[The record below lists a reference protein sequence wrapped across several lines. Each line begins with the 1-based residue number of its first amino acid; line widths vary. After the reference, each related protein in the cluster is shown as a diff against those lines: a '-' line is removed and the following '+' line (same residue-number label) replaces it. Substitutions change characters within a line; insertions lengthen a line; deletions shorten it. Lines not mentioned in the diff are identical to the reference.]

1 MLLARTTRGSKVE
14 SNLKCRA
21 AERKSVEV
29 RSPCQ
34 KSRACLYL
42 HDHQMHRASTL
53 WRKCTW
59 GQSFLEEAITAEPS
73 LISAP
78 FTKVRDHWK
87 EKGRNGKQKLVDFFH
102 PYLYLQFLK
111 GKKSLNTS
119 SFILCIFRQSNL
131 VHRKQKHADNSISTS
146 KIHWSKG
153 HRQKWE
159 RHPVVFGFILNCKC
173 NKKYLEEKILT
184 IPQPALVLSLP
195 VIEHYQ

>member
-1 MLLARTTRGSKVE
+1 ME

-111 GKKSLNTS
+111 GKKSLNTVHLFYAFS
-119 SFILCIFRQSNL
+119 DKAISFTESKNTLIIPFQPQR
-131 VHRKQKHADNSISTS
+131 STEV
-146 KIHWSKG
+146 KDID
-153 HRQKWE
+153 RNE
-159 RHPVVFGFILNCKC
+159 RDTLL
-173 NKKYLEEKILT
+173 Y
-184 IPQPALVLSLP
+184 LVL
-195 VIEHYQ
+195 Y